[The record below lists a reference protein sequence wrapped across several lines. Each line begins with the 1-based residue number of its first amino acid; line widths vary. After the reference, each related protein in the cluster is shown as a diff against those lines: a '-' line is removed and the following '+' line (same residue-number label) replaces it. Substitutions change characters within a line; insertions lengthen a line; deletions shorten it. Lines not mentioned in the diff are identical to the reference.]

1 VPKKDPQGGGGG
13 GGGGGG
19 AAKPS
24 SYEQAIMDALANADK
39 KAKQDKWMTLAQMG
53 LSMMSS
59 QQPNFFAAVGEAG
72 AAAIPAYQK
81 ARDTADE
88 QKLKLQGGL
97 YDIAMQRQ
105 ARNDAMAAASAKQQ
119 GSGGFGISASAA
131 RGLAPLLEQ
140 VNRAAKVLEDIGIN
154 PNSDVTDPA
163 LGFTTAD
170 QQSKAQDAIDR
181 YNTATSMYDTVSGMV
196 SGLGGGVGITEVD
209 PTAEVD
215 VAE

>member
-13 GGGGGG
+13 G

-24 SYEQAIMDALANADK
+24 DYEQAIMDALANADK
-39 KAKQDKWMTLAQMG
+39 KSKQDKWMALAQMG

-59 QQPNFFAAVGEAG
+59 QQPNFFAALGEAG
-72 AAAIPAYQK
+72 TNAIPAFQK
-81 ARDTADE
+81 ARDTADDT
-88 QKLKLQGGL
+88 KLGLNKGL
-97 YDIAMQRQ
+97 YDIAQQRQ

-119 GSGGFGISASAA
+119 GSGGFGISASAE

-181 YNTATSMYDTVSGMV
+181 YNTATSMYDTVSGIV
-196 SGLGGGVGITEVD
+196 SGLGGGAGITEVD
-209 PTAEVD
+209 PTAPD
-215 VAE
+215 DISD